1 MERSENNPWPQCPQ
15 VFGVDYGHEEVTAVF
30 GKDPW
35 VYSVMTKEVLGDKD
49 RNLRG
54 IITQH
59 VEILSNGQPKVIEGN
74 EEEWLCDLC
83 VLGMGFIQPEE
94 YITQE
99 LDLNMDQRN
108 HIHAVYGDFW
118 SSVKGSL
125 LLNPTSRLVVN
136 IEFMMQYSAAPAV
149 GLVG

>member
-1 MERSENNPWPQCPQ
+1 M
-15 VFGVDYGHEEVTAVF
+15 F
-30 GKDPW
+30 GKDTQ
-35 VYSVMTKEVLGDKD
+35 VYSVVTEGFLGNED

-59 VEILSNGQPKVIEGN
+59 VEMLPNCRPKAIEGSK
-74 EEEWLCDLC
+74 EEWPCDLC